1 MLRTY
6 TFLLS
11 LKVFIKLHTR
21 DFNYAYIVRKFWS
34 MTLDTASAQ
43 CEGKMQKWIVLA
55 RVRHHVGR
63 DESVL
68 EGSLVMNDDEAR
80 AGLSHPYHIKR
91 FFCFSPSTSPLSYA
105 SFWSS
110 LMTAKTN
117 IIRKFCSLSK
127 ATLALY
133 FPLCLINHM
142 SIKFFEASRHDLN
155 WDFKANV
162 ICAFWG
168 FQSPFSTHFAL

>member
-1 MLRTY
+1 MLLYSVLMVPSAMEREELIKVVLPSSSCCWEPTR
-6 TFLLS
+6 FLLS

-21 DFNYAYIVRKFWS
+21 GFNYAYIVRKFWS

-91 FFCFSPSTSPLSYA
+91 FFCFSLHL
-105 SFWSS
+105 SS
-110 LMTAKTN
+110 LMLAFDRHWWQQKPTSSGNSVASAKQ
-117 IIRKFCSLSK
+117 
-127 ATLALY
+127 
-133 FPLCLINHM
+133 H
-142 SIKFFEASRHDLN
+142 
-155 WDFKANV
+155 
-162 ICAFWG
+162 
-168 FQSPFSTHFAL
+168 